1 MKIASLHP
9 SMYLKAVDLEE
20 DMDVTIK
27 GLKMEAMKDN
37 DGNEEEKPVLYF
49 RELDKALVLN
59 STNKKRILAQHPAE
73 DTDEWNGKRIT
84 LTKEWV
90 EAFGKADWAIRVKML
105 PPQGKKAPAARE
117 TQIVTAENVGEPPF

>member
-1 MKIASLHP
+1 MKISSLHP
-9 SMYLKAVDLEE
+9 SSFLKSTDIEEDLE
-20 DMDVTIK
+20 VVIK
-27 GLKMEAMKDN
+27 GLKMEPLKDN

-49 RELDKALVLN
+49 RDMDKGLVLN
-59 STNKKRILAQHPAE
+59 ATNKKRILAQHPAE

-105 PPQGKKAPAARE
+105 PPQKQRTAAPAPAPF
-117 TQIVTAENVGEPPF
+117 EPADQDGAV